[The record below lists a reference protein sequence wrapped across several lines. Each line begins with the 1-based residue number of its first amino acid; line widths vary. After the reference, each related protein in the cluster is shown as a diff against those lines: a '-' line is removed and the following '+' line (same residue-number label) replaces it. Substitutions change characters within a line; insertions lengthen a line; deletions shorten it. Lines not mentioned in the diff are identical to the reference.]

1 MLSTMSL
8 SHRRQ
13 ADLLLAAF
21 VVIFVVLAA
30 SASSTSSQQPGGI
43 RKVPRTIDDNQNEKT
58 SSKSNVLLL
67 DNSPPP
73 QEAEDFDP
81 NVTEY
86 WFDAV
91 VDHFNFRPTSTP
103 TFPLR
108 YFVNDQYYQNASS
121 PVLFYAGNEADIMQ
135 FVKNSGFLWEA
146 AQALGAMVVFGEHR
160 YYGKSFPF
168 GSPQAAV
175 TPVNISYL
183 TVEQAMAD
191 YNTLQVYLRQKWSMS
206 RDAAFIVAGGSYGG
220 NLALWM
226 RLKNPNLW
234 AGALA
239 SSATPLKHLLRE
251 SNAFNK
257 IVADTYGNVS
267 SECPKMIR
275 QGWKELFDQ
284 VTTETGRANIR
295 TELKL
300 CRVPPA
306 RQTTRSAQ
314 DIHGWISGALET
326 MVQYGYPY
334 PTNFYNPVP
343 GYPFRVAC
351 ENMLNETT
359 GLGALRAAAQVY
371 YNYTG
376 QSGQCF
382 DWLSARKKSYEGQ
395 RQHLAGQQFWNR
407 LGQLDRMETHNDGMM
422 SSEVNDDD
430 WTGVAWNYQC
440 CTEVYQP
447 MPTDGVTDFELPHQP
462 NKTEYFEHCRQRWE
476 GVTPRPN
483 WEEMTFMSDNIQAG
497 SNIFLASG
505 QLDPWRAAGIQSVPL
520 GAHKSI
526 IVRIIENGA
535 HHLDL
540 RSSHPMDPPSIV
552 KVRQEELQAMRQWI
566 KEWQGMYPPSRSTTA
581 TDSIAP
587 AWAS

>member
-1 MLSTMSL
+1 MLSDMSL
-8 SHRRQ
+8 SYRRQ
-13 ADLLLAAF
+13 SDFLIIATF
-21 VVIFVVLAA
+21 VVVFIVLAA
-30 SASSTSSQQPGGI
+30 STPTSSQKTGGSH
-43 RKVPRTIDDNQNEKT
+43 KE
-58 SSKSNVLLL
+58 SSALHL
-67 DNSPPP
+67 DGIP
-73 QEAEDFDP
+73 QDFDP

-91 VDHFNFRPTSTP
+91 VDHFNFRPTTP
-103 TFPLR
+103 STFPLR
-108 YFVNDQYYQNASS
+108 YFVNDQYYHNSSS

-146 AQALGAMVVFGEHR
+146 AKELGAMVVFAEHR
-160 YYGKSFPF
+160 YYGNSFPF
-168 GSPQAAV
+168 GSPEESV
-175 TPVNISYL
+175 TPDNISYL

-191 YNTLQVYLRQKWSMS
+191 YNTLQVYMRETWTMS

-257 IVADTYGNVS
+257 IVSDAYGNVS
-267 SECPKMIR
+267 SQCPDMIR

-284 VTTETGRANIR
+284 VKTAAGRANIQK
-295 TELKL
+295 ELKL
-300 CRVPPA
+300 CSMPA
-306 RQTTRSAQ
+306 TYTTGPAQ
-314 DIHGWISGALET
+314 NIHGWISGALET

-351 ENMLNETT
+351 KNMLQESS
-359 GLGALRAAAQVY
+359 GLAALRAAAQVY

-376 QSGQCF
+376 QAGECFEWLGETSSEEQNPNIGGQ
-382 DWLSARKKSYEGQ
+382 
-395 RQHLAGQQFWNR
+395 HHWNR
-407 LGQLDRMETHNDGMM
+407 LGQLDRMERHSDRLFQ
-422 SSEVNDDD
+422 VNEDD

-447 MPTDGVTDFELPHQP
+447 MPTNGVTDFELPYQP
-462 NKTEYFEHCRQRWE
+462 NQTDYFLSCRQRWD

-483 WEEMTFMSDNIQAG
+483 WEEMTFMSSNIQAG

-526 IVRIIENGA
+526 VVRIIENGA

-540 RSSHPMDPPSIV
+540 RASNPMDPPSVV

-566 KEWQGMYPPSRSTTA
+566 TEWQEMQPRSART
-581 TDSIAP
+581 S
-587 AWAS
+587 